1 MLIIIS
7 DCMVDIALLQSV
19 SYMAGALGV
28 FIAAIFYVLNLRI
41 SQRNMRLTL
50 ETRRLSLIENIASHV
65 TDEEGEKRMQEL
77 SNYEW
82 TDYADFNR
90 KYGSE
95 NNVGASAKRYALWHD
110 YNKIGMMLR
119 KGLVD
124 VEDLYMLGLWA
135 VSLFWEKYK
144 PIVEETRRRY
154 AGKDYLKDMEY
165 LAAEITKYQ
174 QLIDPSY
181 SIPKK
186 LDRFDP
192 DL

>member
-1 MLIIIS
+1 
-7 DCMVDIALLQSV
+7 MVDLALLQSV

>member
-7 DCMVDIALLQSV
+7 DCMVDLALLQSV

-119 KGLVD
+119 KGLVE

-154 AGKDYLKDMEY
+154 AGKEYLKDLEY

>member
-1 MLIIIS
+1 
-7 DCMVDIALLQSV
+7 MVDIALLQSV

-50 ETRRLSLIENIASHV
+50 ETRRLSLIENIASRV

-95 NNVGASAKRYALWHD
+95 NNVSASAKRYALWHD
-110 YNKIGMMLR
+110 YNKIGMCSGR
-119 KGLVD
+119 
-124 VEDLYMLGLWA
+124 GLWRLRTCTCWGFGPP
-135 VSLFWEKYK
+135 LFSG
-144 PIVEETRRRY
+144 R
-154 AGKDYLKDMEY
+154 
-165 LAAEITKYQ
+165 
-174 QLIDPSY
+174 
-181 SIPKK
+181 SISP
-186 LDRFDP
+186 
-192 DL
+192 

>member
-1 MLIIIS
+1 
-7 DCMVDIALLQSV
+7 MVDLVLLQSV
-19 SYMAGALGV
+19 SYIAGASGV
-28 FIAAIFYVLNLRI
+28 CIAAIFYVLNLRI

-50 ETRRLSLIENIASHV
+50 ETRRLSLIENIASRV

-82 TDYADFNR
+82 TDYADFDK

-95 NNVGASAKRYALWHD
+95 NNVSAASKRYALWSN

-119 KGLVD
+119 KGLVE

-135 VSLFWEKYK
+135 VPLFWEKYK

-154 AGKDYLKDMEY
+154 AGKEYLMDLEY
-165 LAAEITKYQ
+165 LAAEMVKYIQ
-174 QLIDPSY
+174 SKDPSY
-181 SIPKK
+181 RIPEK
-186 LDRFDP
+186 LTKYDP
-192 DL
+192 DK

>member
-1 MLIIIS
+1 
-7 DCMVDIALLQSV
+7 MVDIALLQSI
-19 SYMAGALGV
+19 SYIAGALGV
-28 FIAAIFYVLNLRI
+28 CIGGLSFAFNMRA

-50 ETRRLSLIENIASHV
+50 ETRRLSLIENIASRV

-82 TDYADFNR
+82 TDYADFDR

-95 NNVGASAKRYALWHD
+95 NNVASSAKRYALWHD

-154 AGKDYLKDMEY
+154 AGKEYLKDLEY
-165 LAAEITKYQ
+165 LAAEIAKYQ
-174 QLIDPSY
+174 QSIDPSY
-181 SIPKK
+181 RIPKK
-186 LDRFDP
+186 LDKFDP

>member
-1 MLIIIS
+1 
-7 DCMVDIALLQSV
+7 MVDIALLQSI
-19 SYMAGALGV
+19 SYTAGALGV
-28 FIAAIFYVLNLRI
+28 CIAAIFYVLNLRI

-50 ETRRLSLIENIASHV
+50 ETRRLSLIENIASRV

-82 TDYADFNR
+82 TDYADFDR

-95 NNVGASAKRYALWHD
+95 NNVASSAKRYALWHD

-154 AGKDYLKDMEY
+154 AGKEYLKDLEY

-174 QLIDPSY
+174 QSIDPSY
-181 SIPKK
+181 RIPRK
-186 LDRFDP
+186 LDKFDP

>member
-7 DCMVDIALLQSV
+7 DCMVDLALLQSV

>member
-7 DCMVDIALLQSV
+7 DCMVDLALLQSV

-119 KGLVD
+119 KGLVE